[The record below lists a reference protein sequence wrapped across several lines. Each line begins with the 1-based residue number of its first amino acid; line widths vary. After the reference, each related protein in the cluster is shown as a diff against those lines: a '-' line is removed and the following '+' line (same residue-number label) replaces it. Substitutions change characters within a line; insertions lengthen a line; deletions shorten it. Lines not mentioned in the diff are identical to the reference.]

1 MKLDVGQ
8 PVVRQGISQLYN
20 ALRCKDLETLEM
32 CFFNFSL
39 FLLFPIL
46 SFMLNL
52 IVIIQSKTFGS
63 CRAEEIP
70 YIVPILNVLNRTILH
85 RQVAV
90 GRVANWHFAL

>member
-1 MKLDVGQ
+1 MTLDVGHLGVCQ
-8 PVVRQGISQLYN
+8 AISWLYS

-32 CFFNFSL
+32 CFFNFFL

-52 IVIIQSKTFGS
+52 IVIIQSETFGRG
-63 CRAEEIP
+63 RAEEIP

-90 GRVANWHFAL
+90 DRAANWYFAL